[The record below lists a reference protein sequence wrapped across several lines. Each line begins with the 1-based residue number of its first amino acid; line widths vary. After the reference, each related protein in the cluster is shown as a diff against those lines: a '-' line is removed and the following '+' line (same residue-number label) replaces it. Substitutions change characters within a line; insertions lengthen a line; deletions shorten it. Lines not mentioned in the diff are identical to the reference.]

1 MNSSER
7 NTRIALEKM
16 RQELDHLDRL
26 FVEHYKSMKE
36 QEDIK
41 VAPYEGSEAGTLR
54 MEYDMVLEQ
63 IHVTLKFDKV
73 NKMYNFRS
81 EKHSPSMDQEAAYHF
96 AMEIAET
103 YEGFRCNAYDNM
115 VIIQQVGSFRDMEE
129 VQAAEMLEKSME
141 FFESMV
147 SQKLMEFG
155 HLCGMKEIEE
165 SEENTEPS
173 ACPTE
178 KTDYN
183 TYELPNPTSDAQ
195 SDDKNLYSSKMTE
208 LLSGYEKEHPKL
220 QSADQE
226 ADIDR
231 MEETKK
237 DGQEDPSGMKA
248 YLLSYIRK
256 KGVKK
261 YHSEDESCIS
271 ARYYEGN
278 FRYFLSYIEQERILE
293 IRVSQKYDKDI
304 RAAVKENPFHSTVDL
319 KHGNVLILQQI
330 LSSCTPKIFEKTI
343 RDMTEEISQFTK
355 RLESPLAEQMAERTE
370 THPGLQKPEI
380 TSQFQGTLLS
390 DQEDKYQQWEKIL
403 KEKEIFLDTQKQ
415 EVLSGLKELH
425 QKGVLLSEKETSLAR
440 QQEKMNTLS
449 FTLNQKEQQQQERE
463 ILLTKKE
470 EALLQ
475 KDGVMAKKKQEL
487 HQKEAHLQALEE
499 KLKKKQEQSQ
509 IQQRELQA
517 AEAEFYRQQKTR
529 EENQQKMEIR
539 ASSLANQIRLL
550 KQQKEDLDEIL
561 RAKNLEFYETAAMDL
576 HMKEKYESQIREYYL
591 ALKQAKEDMDRL
603 EKENQTLKRE
613 DNSSLK
619 ESNAQRM
626 QELMEEL
633 SEAKEEIACLK
644 MASIPGTPDQK
655 QRQSERQAD
664 QFLEYLKEQKGAQP
678 EMLEKRHADDGVL
691 VEIQGAVSIV
701 VSFKSGVNFVECTLK
716 KRCHPMLLK
725 KINTYNAQKRKS
737 VIFTTASEILCR
749 TMFLNATIDE
759 IYEMMEENVTALEE
773 LA

>member
-54 MEYDMVLEQ
+54 MEYNMVSEQ

-129 VQAAEMLEKSME
+129 VQAAEMLKKSME

-155 HLCGMKEIEE
+155 HLCGLKETEE

-173 ACPTE
+173 SCHTE
-178 KTDYN
+178 GSAYD

-195 SDDKNLYSSKMTE
+195 GGDQNLYSSKMTE

-220 QSADQE
+220 QPADQE

-278 FRYFLSYIEQERILE
+278 LRYFLSYIEQERILE

-319 KHGNVLILQQI
+319 KHGNVLVLQQI
-330 LSSCTPKIFEKTI
+330 LSSCTPEMFEKTI
-343 RDMTEEISQFTK
+343 RDMTEEISQFAK
-355 RLESPLAEQMAERTE
+355 SLESPLAEQSAERTE
-370 THPGLQKPEI
+370 THPGLQKPETI
-380 TSQFQGTLLS
+380 RQFQGALLS

-449 FTLNQKEQQQQERE
+449 FTLNQKEQQQKERE

-499 KLKKKQEQSQ
+499 ELKKKQEQSQ

-591 ALKQAKEDMDRL
+591 ALKQAKEDMGRL
-603 EKENQTLKRE
+603 EQENQTLKRE

-619 ESNAQRM
+619 ESNVQRI

-655 QRQSERQAD
+655 QRQPERQAD

-678 EMLEKRHADDGVL
+678 EMLEKRHADDGIL

-716 KRCHPMLLK
+716 KRCNPMLLK